1 MKPLTTI
8 DDNFSTSPQIN
19 ARDLTDIKAAGFK
32 SIICNRPDDEDGGAH
47 PDHNLLESEAKELGL
62 QFAYLPVV
70 PGQINE
76 ANVEQFK
83 TLISELPGPILGYC
97 RLGIRSKTLYERAR

>member
-32 SIICNRPDDEDGGAH
+32 SVICNRPDDEDGGAH

-76 ANVEQFK
+76 AHVEQFK
-83 TLISELPGPILGYC
+83 TLISGLPGPILGYC
-97 RLGIRSKTLYERAR
+97 RLGIRSRTLYERAR